1 MMADET
7 VGDRYLVP
15 GLVRGLTALK
25 LFTPERSALTLAEIA
40 RALGISRSA
49 AFRTVYTLTEMGCLL
64 HDERE
69 QRYALGPGVMRL
81 SYGYFATREVVEIAQ
96 GELEKLRGVTG
107 WSVHLGVRDGTSVL
121 YLIRIAGDRHN
132 AALVQVGSRLPA
144 RNTTLG
150 RVLLA
155 DLSETE
161 LVSLFRLDA
170 AGLSKGRSPAL
181 PAILSRAAQ
190 DRQTEAVVHAGDFEA
205 GIVSAA
211 APVRDMTGRVIAAIN
226 VTAPHT
232 PDALA
237 DLDSDVRDVL
247 VATAGRISR
256 MLGWDGSMQTAKAS

>member
-1 MMADET
+1 MTDHPG
-7 VGDRYLVP
+7 GDRYLVP
-15 GLVRGLTALK
+15 GLVRGLNVLK
-25 LFTPERSALTLAEIA
+25 LFTPQRPALTLAEIA

-96 GELEKLRGVTG
+96 GELEKLRGATG

-132 AALVQVGSRLPA
+132 AAIVQVGSRLPA

-155 DLSETE
+155 DLEEAE
-161 LVSLFRLDA
+161 LVSLFRADA
-170 AGLSKGRSPAL
+170 AGLATGRSPAL
-181 PAILSRAAQ
+181 PGILARAAQ
-190 DRQTEAVVHAGDFEA
+190 DRIAEAVIHAGDFEA

-211 APVRDMTGRVIAAIN
+211 APVRDMTGRVVAAIN

-232 PDALA
+232 PDAIA
-237 DLDSDVRDVL
+237 GLDGEVRDAL
-247 VATAGRISR
+247 LAAARKISR
-256 MLGWDGSMQTAKAS
+256 MLGWDSSMRSAQAS

>member
-1 MMADET
+1 MTDEPG
-7 VGDRYLVP
+7 GDRYLVP

-25 LFTPERSALTLAEIA
+25 LFTPERPALSLAEIA

-96 GELEKLRGVTG
+96 GELEKLRSTSG

-132 AALVQVGSRLPA
+132 AAIVQVGSRLPA
-144 RNTTLG
+144 RSTTLG

-155 DLSETE
+155 DLEETE
-161 LVSLFRLDA
+161 LVSLFRADA

-181 PAILSRAAQ
+181 PGILSRAAQ
-190 DRQTEAVVHAGDFEA
+190 DRLAEVVVHAGDFEA

-211 APVRDMTGRVIAAIN
+211 APVRDMTGRVVAAIN

-232 PDALA
+232 PEAVADVDGAVRDALLSA
-237 DLDSDVRDVL
+237 ARK
-247 VATAGRISR
+247 ISR
-256 MLGWDGSMQTAKAS
+256 MLGWDGAMPAPQER

>member
-49 AFRTVYTLTEMGCLL
+49 AFRTVYTLTEMGCML
-64 HDERE
+64 HD
-69 QRYALGPGVMRL
+69 
-81 SYGYFATREVVEIAQ
+81 
-96 GELEKLRGVTG
+96 
-107 WSVHLGVRDGTSVL
+107 
-121 YLIRIAGDRHN
+121 
-132 AALVQVGSRLPA
+132 
-144 RNTTLG
+144 
-150 RVLLA
+150 A